1 VSDTGILIGELS
13 RLSGVTAETIRY
25 YERERILP
33 KPRRMGSGKYRRY
46 EVRDA
51 ERLRF
56 VRRARDLG
64 FSLDDIRILL
74 DLAASDRGRPCGS
87 VDDLCRT
94 HIRNIDEKLAQLATL
109 RKELHRLTS
118 ECNPGG
124 TIRDCALLSA
134 LSGE

>member
-1 VSDTGILIGELS
+1 MSDAGVLIGELA

-25 YERERILP
+25 YEREGILP

-46 EVRDA
+46 EARDA
-51 ERLRF
+51 DRLRF

-64 FSLDDIRILL
+64 FSLDDIRTLL

-87 VDDLCRT
+87 VDELCRS
-94 HIRNIDEKLAQLATL
+94 HISSIDEKLAQLTAL

-124 TIRDCALLSA
+124 KIRDCALLSA
-134 LSGE
+134 LSGS